1 MSVERISIALDGP
14 AGAGKSTIAKMIA
27 SIKNL
32 LYIDTGAM
40 YRAITL
46 KIIKT
51 GIPVEDYDAITEL
64 LNNTVIEMTESDV
77 ILDGEIVTF
86 DIRHPNV
93 SNLVSSIA
101 KIPSVREKMVELQR
115 QMANHHNVIMDGRDI
130 GTNVLPNATH
140 KFFLTAS
147 LDERARRR
155 YDELVEKGHSID
167 LEDVRVEMALR
178 DKIDSEREI
187 NPLRKAVDAI
197 IIDTTSKTIN
207 EVILNILSYTN

>member
-1 MSVERISIALDGP
+1 MERISIALDGP

>member
-1 MSVERISIALDGP
+1 MERIIIALDGP

-27 SIKNL
+27 QIKNL

-46 KIIKT
+46 KMINT
-51 GIPVEDYDAITEL
+51 GVFVEDIDAINQL
-64 LNNTVIEMTESDV
+64 LNNTVIEMTETD
-77 ILDGEIVTF
+77 IFLDGEIVTF
-86 DIRHPNV
+86 DIRHPKV

-101 KIPSVREKMVELQR
+101 KVPSVREKMVKLQR
-115 QMANHHNVIMDGRDI
+115 RMAAHNNVIMDGRDI

-147 LDERARRR
+147 LSERSKRR
-155 YDELVEKGHSID
+155 YDELISKGHSFT
-167 LEDVRVEMALR
+167 LEDIRAEMENR

-187 NPLRKAVDAI
+187 NPLCKAIDAI
-197 IIDTTSKTIN
+197 VVDTTNKTID
-207 EVILNILSYTN
+207 EVILNILSYIQ